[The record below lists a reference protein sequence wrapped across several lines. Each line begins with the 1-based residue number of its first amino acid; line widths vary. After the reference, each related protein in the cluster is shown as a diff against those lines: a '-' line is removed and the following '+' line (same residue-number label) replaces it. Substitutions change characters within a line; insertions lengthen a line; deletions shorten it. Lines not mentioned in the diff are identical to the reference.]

1 LTPRPHDS
9 RLLSPGAIVLAL
21 AVPLLFLHTHFLP
34 GVTVHGAHANLADL
48 AAVAVVVAGLWMGL
62 QDGFAPLRAGR
73 AVWIAAAAFFI
84 VIAASI
90 AYGAA
95 TDAAYLLGKHSVT
108 ALKLLEYALMAPAA
122 TLIVRS
128 RRDFELLLA
137 SVTVWAVAALVYGLL
152 QFFGVIDDFSVGHK
166 RAGGR
171 EPSFLGP
178 HDFAALSAMALSLA
192 LAAVALGP
200 VARRERRWT
209 LVAGV
214 VGAVGL
220 VLSGAIAGVL
230 GLGLAALAAG
240 LVALRRRGLSLARAA
255 GLAGIV
261 GAVLLGTLILRSS
274 DVSQFLKFL
283 GIRPGASQT
292 SLGGSSYSQRTVLA
306 YFGLRIAA
314 HRPLFGVGWQES
326 AYEDAYRP
334 YLAAARRRFPDV
346 APLAFPSP
354 QHRWGVQNLYLQAV
368 ADMGVIGLAALLA
381 LLGSGLVIGVGW
393 AIRAPPSAA
402 PLALVPVLW
411 LLMAV
416 GIWNGLG
423 LVAGIPL
430 VAMTWLAL
438 GLVAVRLD

>member
-1 LTPRPHDS
+1 M
-9 RLLSPGAIVLAL
+9 LAL

-34 GVTVHGAHANLADL
+34 GVTVRGAHANLADL
-48 AAVAVVVAGLWMGL
+48 AAVVVAITGLWTGL
-62 QDGFAPLRAGR
+62 RHGFEPLRAGR
-73 AVWIAAAAFFI
+73 WIWIAAAAFF
-84 VIAASI
+84 VVVAASL

-95 TDAAYLLGKHSVT
+95 TDAAYLFGKHSVT

-122 TLIVRS
+122 ALIVR
-128 RRDFELLLA
+128 RRDDLELLFA

-152 QFFGVIDDFSVGHK
+152 QFFDVVDDFSVGHK

-200 VARRERRWT
+200 VSGRERRW
-209 LVAGV
+209 VVAAGV
-214 VGAVGL
+214 VGATGL
-220 VLSGAIAGVL
+220 VLSGAVAGVL

-240 LVALRRRGLSLARAA
+240 LVALRRSGLSVARAA

-261 GAVLLGTLILRSS
+261 GAVLLGTLVMRSS
-274 DVSQFLKFL
+274 DVSQFLRFL
-283 GIRPGASQT
+283 GIKPGASQA

-354 QHRWGVQNLYLQAV
+354 QHRWGVQNLYLQAA
-368 ADMGVIGLAALLA
+368 ADMGVVGVAAVLA
-381 LLGSGLVIGVGW
+381 LLGSGLLVGLRW
-393 AIRAPPSAA
+393 ALRAPPAGAA
-402 PLALVPVLW
+402 LALVPVLW

-423 LVAGIPL
+423 IVAGIPL
-430 VAMTWLAL
+430 VAMTWLSL
-438 GLVAVRLD
+438 GLAAVRLD

>member
-1 LTPRPHDS
+1 
-9 RLLSPGAIVLAL
+9 VLAL

-34 GVTVHGAHANLADL
+34 GVTVHGARANLADL
-48 AAVAVVVAGLWMGL
+48 AAVAVAVAGLWTGL
-62 QDGFAPLRAGR
+62 REGFGPLRTGR
-73 AVWIAAAAFFI
+73 WVWIAAGAFF
-84 VIAASI
+84 VVVAAST

-122 TLIVRS
+122 VLIVRR
-128 RRDFELLLA
+128 RRDLELLFA
-137 SVTVWAVAALVYGLL
+137 SVTVWAVAALAYGLL
-152 QFFGVIDDFSVGHK
+152 EFFDVVDDFSVGHK

-178 HDFAALSAMALSLA
+178 HDFAALSAMALSLS

-200 VARRERRWT
+200 VGPRARRWVVT
-209 LVAGV
+209 AGV
-214 VGAVGL
+214 VGAAGL
-220 VLSGAIAGVL
+220 VLSGAVAGVL
-230 GLGLAALAAG
+230 GLGLAAAAAG
-240 LVALRRRGLSLARAA
+240 LVALRRGRLSLARAA

-261 GAVLLGTLILRSS
+261 AAVLLGTLVMRSS

-283 GIRPGASQT
+283 GIKPGASQA

-306 YFGLRIAA
+306 YFGLRIVA
-314 HRPLFGVGWQES
+314 HRPVFGVGWQES

-354 QHRWGVQNLYLQAV
+354 QHRWGVQNLYLQAA
-368 ADMGVIGLAALLA
+368 ADMGVVGLAALLA
-381 LLGSGLVIGVGW
+381 LLGSGLVAGLRW
-393 AIRAPPSAA
+393 ALRAPPAGA
-402 PLALVPVLW
+402 PLAVVPVLW
-411 LLMAV
+411 LLMAI

-423 LVAGIPL
+423 IVAGIPL
-430 VAMTWLAL
+430 VAMTWLSL

>member
-1 LTPRPHDS
+1 LTARPHDR
-9 RLLSPGAIVLAL
+9 RLPSPGAIVLAL

-34 GVTVHGAHANLADL
+34 GVTVRGAHANLADL
-48 AAVAVVVAGLWMGL
+48 AAVAVVLAGLWT
-62 QDGFAPLRAGR
+62 GFGEGFGPLRAGR
-73 AVWIAAAAFFI
+73 WIWIAAAAFF
-84 VIAASI
+84 VVVAASI
-90 AYGAA
+90 AYADA

-122 TLIVRS
+122 ALIVRA
-128 RRDFELLLA
+128 RRDLELLFA
-137 SVTVWAVAALVYGLL
+137 SVTVWAVAAVAYGLL
-152 QFFGVIDDFSVGHK
+152 QFFGAIDDFSVGHR

-200 VARRERRWT
+200 VSRRERRW
-209 LVAGV
+209 VVAAGV

-220 VLSGAIAGVL
+220 VLSGAVAGVL
-230 GLGLAALAAG
+230 GLGLAALAACF
-240 LVALRRRGLSLARAA
+240 VALRRSRLSLARAA

-261 GAVLLGTLILRSS
+261 AAVLLGTLLMRSS

-283 GIRPGASQT
+283 GIRPGASQA

-314 HRPLFGVGWQES
+314 HRPVFGVGWQES

-346 APLAFPSP
+346 APVAFPSP
-354 QHRWGVQNLYLQAV
+354 QHRWGIQNLYLQAA
-368 ADMGVIGLAALLA
+368 ADMGVIGLAALIA
-381 LLGSGLVIGVGW
+381 LFGSGLVAGLRW
-393 AIRAPPSAA
+393 ALRAPPAGAS
-402 PLALVPVLW
+402 LALVPVLW
-411 LLMAV
+411 LLMAI

-423 LVAGIPL
+423 IVAGIPL
-430 VAMTWLAL
+430 AAMTWLSL

>member
-1 LTPRPHDS
+1 
-9 RLLSPGAIVLAL
+9 
-21 AVPLLFLHTHFLP
+21 
-34 GVTVHGAHANLADL
+34 VHGAHGNLADL
-48 AAVAVVVAGLWMGL
+48 AAVAVVIAGLWT
-62 QDGFAPLRAGR
+62 GFAEGFGPLRAGR
-73 AVWIAAAAFFI
+73 WIWIAAAVLF
-84 VIAASI
+84 VLIAASI
-90 AYGAA
+90 AYADA

-122 TLIVRS
+122 ALIVR
-128 RRDFELLLA
+128 RRLDLELLLA

-152 QFFGVIDDFSVGHK
+152 QFFGAIDDFSVGHK

-200 VARRERRWT
+200 VSRRERRWVV
-209 LVAGV
+209 VAGV
-214 VGAVGL
+214 VGAAGL

-240 LVALRRRGLSLARAA
+240 LVALRRSRLSLARAA

-261 GAVLLGTLILRSS
+261 AAVLLGTLVMRSS

-283 GIRPGASQT
+283 GIRPGASQA

-306 YFGLRIAA
+306 YFGVRIFA
-314 HRPLFGVGWQES
+314 HRPVFGVGWQES

-354 QHRWGVQNLYLQAV
+354 QHRWGVQNLYLQAA
-368 ADMGVIGLAALLA
+368 ADMGVIGLAALLW
-381 LLGSGLVIGVGW
+381 LLGSGLVAGLRW
-393 AIRAPPSAA
+393 ALRAPPPAA
-402 PLALVPVLW
+402 SLALVPVLW
-411 LLMAV
+411 LLMAI

-430 VAMTWLAL
+430 VAMTWLSL

>member
-1 LTPRPHDS
+1 
-9 RLLSPGAIVLAL
+9 VLAL

-48 AAVAVVVAGLWMGL
+48 AAVAVVLAGLWTGL
-62 QDGFAPLRAGR
+62 REGFAPLRAGR
-73 AVWIAAAAFFI
+73 AVWIAALVFFA
-84 VIAASI
+84 VIAASL

-95 TDAAYLLGKHSVT
+95 TDAPYLLGKHTVT
-108 ALKLLEYALMAPAA
+108 ALKLLEYALMAPAVV
-122 TLIVRS
+122 LILRA
-128 RRDFELLLA
+128 RRDLELLFA
-137 SVTVWAVAALVYGLL
+137 SVTVWAVAALGWGLL
-152 QFFGVIDDFSVGHK
+152 EFFNVVEDFSVGHK

-178 HDFAALSAMALSLA
+178 HDFAALSGMALSLA

-200 VARRERRWT
+200 VSRRDRRWT
-209 LVAGV
+209 IAAGLA
-214 VGAVGL
+214 GAVGL
-220 VLSGAIAGVL
+220 VLSGAVAGVL

-240 LVALRRRGLSLARAA
+240 LVAWRRSGLSLARAA

-261 GAVLLGTLILRSS
+261 SAVLLGTLVLRSS
-274 DVSQFLKFL
+274 DVSQFLKFV

-314 HRPLFGVGWQES
+314 HRPLLGVGWQES

-354 QHRWGVQNLYLQAV
+354 AHRWGVQNLYLQAA
-368 ADMGVIGLAALLA
+368 ADMGVVGVAALLA
-381 LLGSGLVIGVGW
+381 LLGSGLAVGARW
-393 AIRAPPSAA
+393 ALRSPPAGA
-402 PLALVPVLW
+402 GLALVPVLW
-411 LLMAV
+411 LLMAA

-423 LVAGIPL
+423 IVAGIPL
-430 VAMTWLAL
+430 VATTWLAL
-438 GLVAVRLD
+438 GLVAVRVD

>member
-1 LTPRPHDS
+1 M
-9 RLLSPGAIVLAL
+9 LAL

-34 GVTVHGAHANLADL
+34 GVTVRGAHANLADL
-48 AAVAVVVAGLWMGL
+48 AALAVAVAGLWAGL
-62 QDGFAPLRAGR
+62 QEGFRPLRAGR
-73 AVWIAAAAFFI
+73 WIWIAAAAFF
-84 VIAASI
+84 VVVAASI

-95 TDAAYLLGKHSVT
+95 SDASYLLGKHSVT
-108 ALKLLEYALMAPAA
+108 ALKLLEYALMGPAVV
-122 TLIVRS
+122 LIVRR
-128 RRDFELLLA
+128 RRDLELLFA
-137 SVTVWAVAALVYGLL
+137 SVTVWTIAALGFGLL
-152 QFFGVIDDFSVGHK
+152 QFFGAIEDFSVGHM

-178 HDFAALSAMALSLA
+178 HDFAALSSMALALA

-200 VARRERRWT
+200 VSRRERRW
-209 LVAGV
+209 VVAAGV
-214 VGAVGL
+214 AGAVGL
-220 VLSGAIAGVL
+220 VLSGAVAGVL

-240 LVALRRRGLSLARAA
+240 LVALRRSGLSLARAA

-261 GAVLLGTLILRSS
+261 AAVLVGTLVMRSS

-283 GIRPGASQT
+283 GIKPGASQA

-306 YFGLRIAA
+306 YLGLRIAA
-314 HRPLFGVGWQES
+314 HRPVFGVGWQES

-346 APLAFPSP
+346 SPFAFPSP

-381 LLGSGLVIGVGW
+381 LLGSGLVAGVRW
-393 AIRAPPSAA
+393 ALRAPPAGAA
-402 PLALVPVLW
+402 PALVPLLW
-411 LLMAV
+411 LLMAI

-423 LVAGIPL
+423 IVAGIPL
-430 VAMTWLAL
+430 VAMTWLSL

>member
-1 LTPRPHDS
+1 M
-9 RLLSPGAIVLAL
+9 LAL

-34 GVTVHGAHANLADL
+34 GVTARGAHANLADL
-48 AAVAVVVAGLWMGL
+48 GAVAVAIAGLWTGL
-62 QDGFAPLRAGR
+62 SEGFGPLRAGR
-73 AVWIAAAAFFI
+73 WIWIAGAAFF
-84 VIAASI
+84 VVVAASI
-90 AYGAA
+90 GYGAA

-108 ALKLLEYALMAPAA
+108 ALKLLEYALIAPAA
-122 TLIVRS
+122 ALIVRS
-128 RRDFELLLA
+128 RRDLALLFA

-152 QFFGVIDDFSVGHK
+152 QFFGAIQDFSVGHN

-178 HDFAALSAMALSLA
+178 HDFAALSSMALALA

-200 VARRERRWT
+200 ISVRERRWVVT
-209 LVAGV
+209 AGVAG
-214 VGAVGL
+214 AAGL
-220 VLSGAIAGVL
+220 VLSGAVAGVL
-230 GLGLAALAAG
+230 GLGLAALVAG
-240 LVALRRRGLSLARAA
+240 LVALRRRGLSPARAA

-261 GAVLLGTLILRSS
+261 AAVLLGTLLMRSS

-283 GIRPGASQT
+283 GIRPGASQA

-354 QHRWGVQNLYLQAV
+354 QHRWGVQNLYLQAA
-368 ADMGVIGLAALLA
+368 ADMGVVGLAAVVA
-381 LLGSGLVIGVGW
+381 LFVSGLLVGLRW
-393 AIRAPPSAA
+393 ALRAPPPGAA
-402 PLALVPVLW
+402 LALVPVLW

-423 LVAGIPL
+423 IVAGIPL
-430 VAMTWLAL
+430 VAMTWLSL